1 MKCPKCDYLG
11 FETGDRCKNCGYDF
25 SLVAVADAHEPDP
38 DLLIRPAASDDAARV
53 TPWLDELDRL
63 FGAPAPDPSTSN
75 IDATERI
82 TIDPFVRPAPARAAA
97 SSQAFAPKQVPVA
110 EATAP
115 ADAQLRIAAP
125 ADDVAPIPL
134 PSFRGQPIP
143 SRQSA
148 QPVGLP
154 LFSPESDDEPLV
166 KLPATPRPPL
176 AVRRTPDRPR
186 LRALSTPLAEAEPE
200 PTLEFADTEVRT
212 PAPPARRT
220 QPRAATTVTGEVSG
234 PGRRVAA
241 ALVDQLI
248 LCGIDL
254 VVVYFTL
261 RLASLTLADWRSL
274 PPVPM
279 IAFLAIVKVSYF
291 SVFTAVGGQTIGK
304 MAAGIRVITDER
316 GLVDPARAVRRTL
329 AGAVSFVTL
338 GVAFI
343 PALFGADRRA
353 LHDRL
358 AHTRVVAL
366 PSGQF

>member
-1 MKCPKCDYLG
+1 MNLFVLVWSYLKARPLN
-11 FETGDRCKNCGYDF
+11 TILNI
-25 SLVAVADAHEPDP
+25 
-38 DLLIRPAASDDAARV
+38 LLLAMGIGV
-53 TPWLDELDRL
+53 ITTLLL
-63 FGAPAPDPSTSN
+63 FN
-75 IDATERI
+75 NQFQEKM
-82 TIDPFVRPAPARAAA
+82 
-97 SSQAFAPKQVPVA
+97 SQN
-110 EATAP
+110 
-115 ADAQLRIAAP
+115 
-125 ADDVAPIPL
+125 
-134 PSFRGQPIP
+134 
-143 SRQSA
+143 SR
-148 QPVGLP
+148 
-154 LFSPESDDEPLV
+154 
-166 KLPATPRPPL
+166 
-176 AVRRTPDRPR
+176 
-186 LRALSTPLAEAEPE
+186 
-200 PTLEFADTEVRT
+200 
-212 PAPPARRT
+212 
-220 QPRAATTVTGEVSG
+220 
-234 PGRRVAA
+234 
-241 ALVDQLI
+241 
-248 LCGIDL
+248 GIDL